1 MFSINLWIINLKWM
15 NFMIY
20 KLQLKKAIKNMIKL
34 LLPVSKCSW
43 YAGVLNTLGLIIKL
57 IMNAILDLKWI
68 VWCEGF

>member
-34 LLPVSKCSW
+34 LLPVSKCSL